1 MAQTGFT
8 PIQIY
13 RSSTASAAPTS
24 GNLVAGELAI
34 NTADGKLF
42 YLDSLNAVQV
52 IGWKLVPA
60 TAGGTGL
67 STYTTGDII
76 YSSATNT
83 LSKLGIGSA
92 GQVLTVVAGSPAW
105 AAAGGGMVYPSAG
118 IPNSTGSAW
127 GTSYTTSGT
136 GTIVSLA
143 DSPSLTGAV
152 TIGSTTGTST
162 LILGQSTGAQT
173 VNIATGVTAAATTKA
188 INIGTAGNASSSTNI
203 AIGSATGATFTTI
216 EGGITIGSTSG
227 TTSITLG
234 RSTAAQTVNIAT
246 GVNTSTTKTI
256 NIGTGSGSG
265 ANNITIGTGF
275 GTNTINI
282 GTSSTS
288 PTALTTVKL
297 GTTGQTQRCRVKI
310 SEILYQ
316 EPIDV
321 ASLNSSG
328 ADAGS
333 RAIVF
338 DADLP
343 IFGQVVI
350 GDGGTMV
357 PVYYDGSDWRVG

>member
-1 MAQTGFT
+1 MTVT
-8 PIQIY
+8 VKH
-13 RSSTASAAPTS
+13 ST
-24 GNLVAGELAI
+24 L
-34 NTADGKLF
+34 ADGTF
-42 YLDSLNAVQV
+42 SAT
-52 IGWKLVPA
+52 GA
-60 TAGGTGL
+60 TAWDADHTFSGVLPVANGGTNI

-83 LSKLGIGSA
+83 LSKLSVGST
-92 GQVLTVVAGSPAW
+92 GQVLTVAGGVPTW
-105 AAAGGGMVYPSAG
+105 AAGGGMVYPGAG
-118 IPNSTGSAW
+118 IPNSTGTAW
-127 GTSYTTSGT
+127 GTSYGVTGT
-136 GTIVSLA
+136 GSVVLSDA
-143 DSPSLTGAV
+143 PSLTGAV

-203 AIGSATGATFTTI
+203 AIGSATGTTITTI

-246 GVNTSTTKTI
+246 GANTSTTKTI

-297 GTTGQTQRCRVKI
+297 GTIGQTQRCRVKI

-343 IFGQVVI
+343 IFGQVVV

-357 PVYYDGSDWRVG
+357 PVYYDGSNWRVG